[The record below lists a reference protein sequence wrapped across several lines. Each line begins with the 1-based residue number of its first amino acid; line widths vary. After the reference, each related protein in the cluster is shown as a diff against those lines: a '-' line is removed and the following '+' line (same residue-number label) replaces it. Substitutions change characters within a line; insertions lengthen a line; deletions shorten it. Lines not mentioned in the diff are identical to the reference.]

1 MKFKIGKT
9 LVGEKSPSFIVA
21 ELSGNHN
28 GKFQRIKKMIFEA
41 KKAGANAIK
50 LQTYTPDTIT
60 IKSNKNDFRIIKNS
74 PWKKKINLWNLYNS
88 AFTPW
93 VWHKKIFH
101 LARKLRLEVFS
112 SPFDESAVELLE
124 NLNCSA
130 YKIASAEINHVPLLE
145 KVAKT
150 KKPVILSIGLANL
163 TDIKFAIKVLKK
175 NGCSK
180 IAVLQCVSAYP
191 APIKEQNL
199 RTIEDIKQKFNV
211 VSGLSDHT
219 KGTNSAIASVVLGG
233 SIIEKHFNL
242 DDKKKTVDSFF
253 SLGVKNFRKMVEEI
267 RETEIALGKVNYNVS
282 YSSKKNINSR
292 RSIYISNKIIRGEK
306 ISKNNVRVVRPSFG
320 LHPKFY
326 KKILGK
332 KVNITLDKGDRFK
345 LKYILKKKRLT

>member
-9 LVGEKSPSFIVA
+9 LVGKNAPNFIVA

-28 GKFQRIKKMIFEA
+28 GEFKRIKKMVYEA

-60 IKSNKNDFRIIKNS
+60 LKSNKNDFKIIKNS
-74 PWKKKINLWNLYNS
+74 PWKKKGNLWNLYNS

-93 VWHKKIFH
+93 NWHNKIFR
-101 LARKLRLEVFS
+101 LARKLKLEVFS
-112 SPFDESAVELLE
+112 SPFDENAVDLLQT
-124 NLNCSA
+124 LNCSA

-150 KKPVILSIGLANL
+150 KKPVILSIGLANI
-163 TDIKFAIKVLKK
+163 TDIKFALKILKK

-180 IAVLQCVSAYP
+180 IAILQCVSAYP
-191 APIKEQNL
+191 APIEEQNL
-199 RTIEDIKQKFNV
+199 RTIKNIRKKFNV
-211 VSGLSDHT
+211 VSGLSDHSL
-219 KGTNSAIASVVLGG
+219 GMSSAIASVVLGG

-253 SLGVKNFRKMVEEI
+253 SLGVENFKNMVKEV
-267 RETEIALGKVNYNVS
+267 RRTELALGRINYNIS
-282 YSSKKNINSR
+282 YSSRKNMNSR
-292 RSIYISNKIIRGEK
+292 RSIYISNKINKGDK
-306 ISKNNVRVVRPSFG
+306 ISRNNVRVVRPNFG

-332 KVNITLDKGDRFK
+332 RINRTLAKGTRFK
-345 LKYILKKKRLT
+345 LNYISRKRD